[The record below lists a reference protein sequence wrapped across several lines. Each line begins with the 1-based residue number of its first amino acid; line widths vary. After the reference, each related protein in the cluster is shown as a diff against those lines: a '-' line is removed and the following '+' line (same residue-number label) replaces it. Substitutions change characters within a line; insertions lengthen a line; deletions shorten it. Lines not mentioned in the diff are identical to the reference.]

1 MAYEVE
7 NPPVAG
13 VPSASAPPAGASEAG
28 VPATDGIEAAGAA
41 PPAPLP
47 GAPEASGAAPRDE
60 AAPRR
65 PPGGILSSLELPQ
78 FRWLFASNTTFF
90 LAMGGQQVLR
100 SWLVFQITG
109 SELALGWVSA
119 LVALPML
126 LIAPI
131 GGAIADRLDRRTLVA
146 GGQLIVVTGEITVLA
161 LLLTGRLQFWH
172 LLVMAGLMGT
182 SFPFIMPARQAIVA
196 NVVGRARMSNAMALN
211 MAAVNTTR
219 VIGPAVAGFAIGA
232 IGVGPAYAVNVALYV
247 AALACLTGLQP
258 APPARGPSRGTMAQ
272 SMNEGLRYIL
282 HDRLVL
288 VLLFFGLVPMFLVMP
303 FQNLLVVFTE
313 QVWRVGPEGLGI
325 LSASAGAGGMVGAV
339 LVAWRRESKGR
350 LRSMMLAAFAFGAFL
365 FLFALSPWYLLA
377 LPLVFLANVF
387 ANYYSALNNIAVQML
402 VPDEVR
408 GRVSSFL
415 MMSFALPLLGTLPV
429 AAVAELVGAPAA
441 VAGASVIAV
450 LVAVGFYLVSPSL
463 RGMDDRVRRAML
475 D

>member
-1 MAYEVE
+1 VAYRSEQGTSANE
-7 NPPVAG
+7 EEG
-13 VPSASAPPAGASEAG
+13 VPSPASAHERPDHA
-28 VPATDGIEAAGAA
+28 ATPELSRDR
-41 PPAPLP
+41 P
-47 GAPEASGAAPRDE
+47 GTG
-60 AAPRR
+60 R
-65 PPGGILSSLELPQ
+65 PPRPRILTSLEVPQ

-131 GGAIADRLDRRTLVA
+131 GGAIADRFDRRTVVA
-146 GGQLIVVTGEITVLA
+146 GGQLIVVLGEITVLA
-161 LLLTGRLQFWH
+161 LLLTGRLRYWH
-172 LLVMAGLMGT
+172 LLVMAALMGT
-182 SFPFIMPARQAIVA
+182 SFPFIMPARQAIIA
-196 NVVGRARMSNAMALN
+196 NVVGRARMTNAMALN

-219 VIGPAVAGFAIGA
+219 VVGPAVAGFAIGA
-232 IGVGPAYAVNVALYV
+232 VGVGPAYTVNVVLYV
-247 AALACLTGLQP
+247 IALTCLLGLHSAP
-258 APPARGPSRGTMAQ
+258 AARGPNRGTMAQ

-325 LSASAGAGGMVGAV
+325 LSAAAGAGGMVGAV
-339 LVAWRRESKGR
+339 LVAWRTESKGR
-350 LRSMMLAAFAFGAFL
+350 LRSMLMAAFAFGLFL

-387 ANYYSALNNIAVQML
+387 ANYYSALNNIAIQML

-415 MMSFALPLLGTLPV
+415 MMSFSLPLLGTLPV
-429 AAVAELVGAPAA
+429 AAVAELLGAPAA

-450 LVAVGFYLVSPSL
+450 LVAVGFYVASPSL
-463 RGMDDRVRRAML
+463 RGMDERMRRAMVE
-475 D
+475 